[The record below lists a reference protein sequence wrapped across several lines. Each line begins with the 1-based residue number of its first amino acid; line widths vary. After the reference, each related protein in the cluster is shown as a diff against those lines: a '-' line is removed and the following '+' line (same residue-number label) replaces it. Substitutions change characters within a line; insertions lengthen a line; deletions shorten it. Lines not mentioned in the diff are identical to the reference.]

1 MKTTLLIAFALIISF
16 ATSAQDK
23 YFTRDGMISF
33 YSSTPMEDIKAENHK
48 VTVVMDE
55 ANGKME
61 FSALIKSFEFK
72 KALMEEHFNENYM
85 ESNTYKKATF
95 KGQIV
100 DFDPAKVSDKPMEVV
115 VKGSLTIHGVTKD
128 IEEKGMISKVDGK
141 YVLTSKLMVKP
152 ADYDIEIPGAVRD
165 KIAESI
171 EVTIEANLAIFK
183 K

>member
-1 MKTTLLIAFALIISF
+1 MKTTLILTLALI
-16 ATSAQDK
+16 TSIGAFAQDK

-33 YSSTPMEDIKAENHK
+33 FSSTPMEDIKAENHK
-48 VTVVMDE
+48 VTVIMDE

-95 KGQIV
+95 KGAIV
-100 DFDPAKVSDKPMEVV
+100 GFDASKVTDKPMEVV
-115 VKGSLTIHGVTKD
+115 VKGALTIHGVTKD
-128 IEEKGMISKVDGK
+128 IEEKGTISKVDGK
-141 YVLTSKLMVKP
+141 YVLNAVIKVKP
-152 ADYDIEIPGAVRD
+152 EDYKIEIPNTVRD
-165 KIAESI
+165 KIAEEL
-171 EVTIEANLAIFK
+171 EVTIASTMAIFK